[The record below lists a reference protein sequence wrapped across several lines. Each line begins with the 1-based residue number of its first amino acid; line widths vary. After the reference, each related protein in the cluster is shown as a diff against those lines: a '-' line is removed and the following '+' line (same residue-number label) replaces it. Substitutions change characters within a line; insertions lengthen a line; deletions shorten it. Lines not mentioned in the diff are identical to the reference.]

1 MFINPYIRMKNIF
14 IVFTVLTAVLLLP
27 VFVQTAYAQ
36 FEVSEPDLITDVNIR
51 TPYNSGLKN
60 GLTFN
65 LLLTDFGFGV
75 GGQYRRV
82 LGNYTD
88 GILDV
93 NISVLR
99 DVKEQ
104 TFVNFFG
111 QQTTPNKFNRILS
124 FPVNAG
130 LRYRMFAESINDN
143 FRFYV
148 LGTAGPVAA
157 YIYPYFDNSRGL
169 GVRLPD
175 QFVYDIFEGWNEGY
189 WDLGYNG
196 KMALGIDL
204 GNNFR
209 NVSSIEIGYHMNYFP
224 NGIQVMEP
232 NTFEFVSENEIA
244 IIEGGGFD
252 RQKFFGTVMIKF
264 MFGGMW

>member
-1 MFINPYIRMKNIF
+1 MKHSIALFF
-14 IVFTVLTAVLLLP
+14 IVTAFVLTSF
-27 VFVQTAYAQ
+27 FVPSAHAQ
-36 FEVSEPDLITDVNIR
+36 FEVSEPEVITDVVVQ
-51 TPYNSGLKN
+51 TPFKSGLKN
-60 GLTFN
+60 GLTLN

-88 GILDV
+88 AILDA

-111 QQTTPNKFNRILS
+111 QQTTPNKYNRILS
-124 FPVNAG
+124 FPINAG
-130 LRYRMFAESINDN
+130 LRHRFFAESIKDN

-148 LGTAGPVAA
+148 LGAAGPVAA
-157 YIYPYFDNSRGL
+157 FIYPYFDDSRGL

-175 QFVYDIFEGWNEGY
+175 QFVYDVFDGWSEGY
-189 WDLGYNG
+189 WDWGFNG
-196 KMALGIDL
+196 KVALGIDL
-204 GNNFR
+204 GSNFR
-209 NVSSIEIGYHMNYFP
+209 NVSSIEMGYHMNYFP
-224 NGIQVMEP
+224 GGIQVMEP
-232 NTFEFVSENEIA
+232 NSFEFVSENEIRV
-244 IIEGGGFD
+244 IEGGGFD
-252 RQKFFGTVMIKF
+252 RQNFFGTVMIKF

>member
-1 MFINPYIRMKNIF
+1 MKHSFVVFIAA
-14 IVFTVLTAVLLLP
+14 TAIAITS
-27 VFVQTAYAQ
+27 VFVPSAYAQ
-36 FEVSEPDLITDVNIR
+36 SEFSEPEVVTDVIIQ
-51 TPYNSGLKN
+51 TPYKSGLMN
-60 GLTFN
+60 GLTLN

-82 LGNYTD
+82 VGNYTD
-88 GILDV
+88 AFLDV

-111 QQTTPNKFNRILS
+111 QQTTPNKYNRILS

-130 LRYRMFAESINDN
+130 LRHRLFAESIKDN
-143 FRFYV
+143 FRMYI
-148 LGTAGPVAA
+148 LGSAGPVAA
-157 YIYPYFDNSRGL
+157 FIYPYFDDSRGL

-175 QFVYDIFEGWNEGY
+175 QFVYDVFDGWSEGY
-189 WDLGYNG
+189 WDWGYNG
-196 KMALGIDL
+196 KLALGIDL
-204 GNNFR
+204 GSNFR
-209 NVSSIEIGYHMNYFP
+209 NVSSIEVGYHMSYFP
-224 NGIQVMEP
+224 TGIQVMEP
-232 NTFEFVSENEIA
+232 NSFEFVSENEIV

-252 RQKFFGTVMIKF
+252 EQKFFGTVMIKF